1 MFFYC
6 LGFLFLDDLP
16 ATGTGTL
23 VVEVE
28 DVNDHPPTI
37 RKTSIT
43 VCNQDP
49 VPVLLPVLDGDG
61 PRFSAPFS
69 VELLDPDHDD
79 WTAEMSTA
87 G

>member
-1 MFFYC
+1 MFSYC
-6 LGFLFLDDLP
+6 LGFLSLDDLP

-37 RKTSIT
+37 RKTAIA

-61 PRFSAPFS
+61 PGFSAPFS